1 MSRSGTAIRFRDPS
15 GAEYNGVVP
24 PTRRPRPS
32 TLEKRTR
39 LLDAVERIMLE
50 DGYAAVTSRRVEAVA
65 GVKVHYHF
73 GTIDELL
80 VAVVRRRGELNLALL
95 ADALASDEPLR
106 AWWHLVSEQ
115 RGNALLVELSAAA
128 NHRPRLRAELAAFA
142 HAVRA
147 LQLEALDRLV
157 DSYGLDR
164 TLFPP
169 PLVAAA
175 IQGLG
180 FVAAYDSAAGFETAQ
195 DEVAVAMDTL
205 LSHLEARRADRQ

>member
-1 MSRSGTAIRFRDPS
+1 M
-15 GAEYNGVVP
+15 VP